1 MFIIVVMKTVVR
13 FFRQRAVKGFLK
25 RKKPCV
31 LPDISKYPAM
41 AVLLDKDRFNRR
53 AEIEKTLTRVFVMKN
68 YVFIV
73 FADSIQ
79 TDVKQDEHCF
89 FVEKKDF
96 NFWGLLRK
104 EKKEAL
110 LTMPFDMVVDF
121 SAADELMTNYIMSL
135 INSRFRVT
143 FGKSC
148 LAMYDLV
155 IDSKKDDDMPNQ
167 LEILHKYVS
176 MLLGKR

>member
-1 MFIIVVMKTVVR
+1 MMKTVVR

-73 FADSIQ
+73 
-79 TDVKQDEHCF
+79 VNGKER
-89 FVEKKDF
+89 KK
-96 NFWGLLRK
+96 
-104 EKKEAL
+104 
-110 LTMPFDMVVDF
+110 
-121 SAADELMTNYIMSL
+121 I
-135 INSRFRVT
+135 
-143 FGKSC
+143 
-148 LAMYDLV
+148 
-155 IDSKKDDDMPNQ
+155 
-167 LEILHKYVS
+167 
-176 MLLGKR
+176 LGKTVDKTA